1 MKLQKLNL
9 SGIVIVSF
17 FLMAMAGCSQPEPE
31 PPHVHTFSND
41 WTLDDT
47 AHWHAATCGH
57 SEEVKGEELHKFPET
72 WTEVTAATE
81 EADGLEERFC
91 EVCNYRATQ
100 VIPQLKHKHDIA
112 TTWTIDSTK
121 HWHTA
126 SCGREEH
133 NEDVAEHIWNHED
146 YQYDSVSGK
155 NIKTCT
161 VCLYVDDIAHV
172 HTEDRGSVTTV
183 PTCVTKGVKTFKCS
197 VCNAVLRTEE
207 ITATG
212 HTEDSGTV
220 TTAPTCGTKGVK
232 TFKCS
237 VCDAVLRTEDIPA
250 TGLHT
255 EDRGTVTTDG
265 IRTYKCIVCK
275 AILRTEKLKC
285 YEFTKTVKVLPA
297 GTDGTAGPSAT
308 YVEFGDWP
316 QSVLPSDS
324 TVTVDE
330 TVFVEMGVNTYYLGS
345 DGNYYAKCA
354 EKAYLTGT
362 QYKYHDGTQAG
373 RDGTTTRYFKVEPIK
388 WRVLTDNYSGKK
400 LLLAEEIL
408 TANVPYYDYN
418 SSSNKRT
425 VGSETKI
432 SPNNYKYSQIRAYLN
447 GLDYY
452 YDTSSTETTIKTDY
466 TGKGFLQT
474 AFTQDAQALIAET
487 VVDNRKE
494 TTGYSESTYAVKYA
508 CENTTDKIFLLSESE
523 VINSDYGF
531 ESYNSHGK
539 GNARIRVPTDYA
551 KANYAYQYSTD
562 GYGGYWWLRS
572 PYWDD
577 SYNARYIVYDGRA
590 DYEFR
595 VHNTNYGV
603 VPALSISF

>member
-57 SEEVKGEELHKFPET
+57 SEEVKGEELHKFPEN

-155 NIKTCT
+155 NIRTCT
-161 VCLYVDDIAHV
+161 VCLYVEDIAHV

-207 ITATG
+207 
-212 HTEDSGTV
+212 
-220 TTAPTCGTKGVK
+220 
-232 TFKCS
+232 
-237 VCDAVLRTEDIPA
+237 LPA
-250 TGLHT
+250 TGHT

-265 IRTYKCIVCK
+265 IMTYKCIVCK

-345 DGNYYAKCA
+345 DGNYYAKCS
-354 EKAYLTGT
+354 ENAYGTGT
-362 QYKYHDGTQAG
+362 QYKYHDGTQVG
-373 RDGTTTRYFKVEPIK
+373 KDRKTTRYFKVEPIK

-425 VGSETKI
+425 VGSDTNI
-432 SPNNYKYSQIRAYLN
+432 YPNNYKYSQIRAYLN

-452 YDTSSTETTIKTDY
+452 YDTSSEETTKKTDY

-474 AFTQDAQALIAET
+474 AFTQSAQALIAET
-487 VVDNRKE
+487 VVDNKKE
-494 TTGYSESTYAVKYA
+494 TTGYSESSYATKYA
-508 CENTTDKIFLLSESE
+508 CENTTDKIFLLSVSE
-523 VINSDYGF
+523 ASNSDYGF
-531 ESYNSHGK
+531 DASERTVD
-539 GNARIRVPTDYA
+539 ARIRFNTDYA
-551 KANYAYQYSTD
+551 KANYAYMSSTD

-572 PYWDD
+572 PTIDG
-577 SYNARYIVYDGRA
+577 SYYAKEIYIDGHARGYYIGVGST
-590 DYEFR
+590 YE
-595 VHNTNYGV
+595 GV